1 VYYAVWLMV
10 SGGVALWVGWLAWR
24 RRPASGARELTI
36 LMLGL
41 AIWAFS
47 YAFYWLA
54 PDMNSVVFW
63 TNIMFVGVIITPV
76 AFFLLVQYYIGNTLW
91 LSRRSYAALLVIPII
106 SIILVW
112 TDSRHGLFFGYAHIN
127 SPVMLTHG
135 GPWFYVFAIYSHAL
149 MAVSVFLL
157 IRFYQRASNFYRRQ
171 VRMILFG
178 ILMPWFVNGFV
189 VLGWEPAQG
198 LDLTPILFSGTGLL
212 LAYGLFGYRMMDIV
226 PVGRDVLV
234 EHLDD
239 AIVLMDTRDRI
250 VDVNPKALEFADP
263 SVSQPVG
270 RHIEEVF
277 PGWAKFLTNGSTL
290 KKRSEIRLEDSA
302 ITFLDMMAVPVRDRH
317 GILLGKL
324 ASWHDISERKKAE
337 EQLRIFEAA
346 LEQNPTAIVITDPD
360 GLIKYVNPSLVKL
373 TGYTLEDLEGRTPDM
388 FQSGE
393 TEKEKYAGMWETI
406 QTGAVWKGEL
416 LNRNKSGQIYWVS
429 ELIAPVLNESG
440 EVTHFVAMQ
449 EDITDRKHAESEL
462 RKANACLQV
471 QLEENENLQRQLRE
485 EAIHDGLTRLFNRR
499 YMEESLAREI
509 SLAQREP
516 RIISVVMMDVDRFKS
531 INDKYGHQAGD
542 FVLQTLANMLMEHTR
557 KSDIACRYG
566 GDEMLVV
573 MPGATGEAAMARAE
587 EWRAKFSTMEFALGD
602 GTIRT
607 SLSLGIACFPEHAQ
621 NPSDLLNASDKAL
634 YWSKVSRNQVQMYTP
649 ETMGRYQY
657 RAGDFA

>member
-1 VYYAVWLMV
+1 MV
-10 SGGVALWVGWLAWR
+10 SGAVALWVGWLAWR

-36 LMLGL
+36 LMLAL

-54 PDMNSVVFW
+54 PDLNAVLFW
-63 TNIMFVGVIITPV
+63 TNMMFVGVIITPA
-76 AFFLLVQYYIGNTLW
+76 AFFLLVQNYIGNTLW
-91 LSRRSYAALLVIPII
+91 LSRRSYAALLVIPLI
-106 SIILVW
+106 SFILVW
-112 TDSRHGLFFGYAHIN
+112 TDTWHGLFFGYARANTPIM
-127 SPVMLTHG
+127 VTHG
-135 GPWFYVFAIYSHAL
+135 GPWFYVFAFYSYAL

-171 VRMILFG
+171 VRIILFG
-178 ILMPWFVNGFV
+178 ILMPWIVNGFV
-189 VLGWEPAQG
+189 VLGWEPASG

-239 AIVLMDTRDRI
+239 AIVLMDTQDRI

-270 RHIEEVF
+270 RRIEEVF
-277 PGWAKFLTNGSTL
+277 PDWAEFLTNGSTL
-290 KKRSEIRLEDSA
+290 KKRSEIKLDKGA
-302 ITFLDMMAVPVRDRH
+302 ISFLDMMAVPVKDRH
-317 GILLGKL
+317 GELLGKL
-324 ASWHDISERKKAE
+324 ASWRDISDRRKTE

-346 LEQNPTAIVITDPD
+346 VEQNPNAIVITDPN
-360 GLIKYVNPSLVKL
+360 GLIEYANPNLVKL
-373 TGYTLEDLEGRTPDM
+373 TGYSLEDVLGRTPAM

-393 TEKEKYAGMWETI
+393 TEKAQYANLWNTI
-406 QTGAVWKGEL
+406 KTGIIWKGEL
-416 LNRNKSGQIYWVS
+416 LNRKKTGQTYWVS

-440 EVTHFVAMQ
+440 EAIHFVAMQ

-462 RKANACLQV
+462 RKANARLQV
-471 QLEENENLQRQLRE
+471 QLEENENLQMQLRE
-485 EAIHDGLTRLFNRR
+485 EAIHDGLTHLFNRR

-516 RIISVVMMDVDRFKS
+516 HLISVVMMDVDRFKS

-542 FVLQTLANMLMEHTR
+542 FVLQTLAAMLLDNTR

-587 EWRAKFSTMEFALGD
+587 EWRAKFSAMEFTLGD
-602 GTIRT
+602 GMIRT
-607 SLSLGIACFPEHAQ
+607 SLSLGIACFPGHAQ

-634 YWSKVSRNQVQMYTP
+634 YWSKVSRNQVQIYNP
-649 ETMGRYQY
+649 ETMGRYHY
-657 RAGDFA
+657 HPGDFS